1 MTDREFKAIIDELW
15 DKFWSSGISNPISV
29 VEQMTYLIFFKM
41 FESQED
47 LKDKKA
53 KHFGK
58 TRKSFFDGREN
69 LRWSKFKQLA
79 PDKMLKTYRE
89 EVFPLLGEIN
99 SALKDSVCLIT
110 KASLLDT
117 VVQTLDKM
125 DFSDGNDRKG
135 DIYEYMLNKL
145 AIAGQN
151 GQFRTP
157 RHIIDMMVKLVD
169 PRVDD
174 KICDPACGTG
184 GFLCGAYRYILESNT
199 SDDFK
204 KISPYFGDLL
214 KDEHRKALDNNVIYG
229 LEFDPSMYRIGLMN
243 MILHNI
249 KPKNIKLQDSLSKD
263 ADEKDKYTLVLA
275 NPPFTGNLDVNDV
288 SDKLTSI
295 VKTKKTE
302 LLFMAKFMRMLDV
315 GGRAAVI
322 IPTGVLSTDSKAHK
336 TLREKLIEQNRL
348 DAVISMPSGVFRPY
362 AGVATAVLIF
372 TKGEPTKSTWFYEM
386 ENDGFTLDDKRN
398 EIEESDIPDILAKF
412 PAREESK
419 KSFNVPIEDLRENEY
434 NLLPSRYKKIEYTP
448 PTFEHTPQ
456 EYVQI
461 LLDSEKKSIELLESL
476 KEKLGG
482 KLNG

>member
-1 MTDREFKAIIDELW
+1 MTDKEFKAIIDELW
-15 DKFWSSGISNPISV
+15 NTFWSSGISNPISV

-41 FESQED
+41 FEEQEN
-47 LKDKKA
+47 LEQKRAEKSGKK
-53 KHFGK
+53 
-58 TRKSFFDGREN
+58 RESFFEGKEE
-69 LRWSKFKQLA
+69 LRWSNFKQLA
-79 PDKMLKTYRE
+79 PDTMLKVYRE
-89 EVFPLLGEIN
+89 KVFPLLGKIN
-99 SALKDSVCLIT
+99 SSLKDSVCLIS
-110 KASLLDT
+110 KPSLLDT
-117 VVQTLDKM
+117 AVQTFDKM
-125 DFSDGNDRKG
+125 DFTDGNDRKG
-135 DIYEYMLNKL
+135 DIYEYMLSKL
-145 AIAGQN
+145 ATSGQN

-157 RHIIDMMVKLVD
+157 RHIIDMMTKLVD

-174 KICDPACGTG
+174 KICDPACGSG

-199 SDDFK
+199 SNDFK
-204 KISPYFGDLL
+204 DISPVFGDLL
-214 KDEHRKALDNNVIYG
+214 KDAHRENLDNNVIYG
-229 LEFDPSMYRIGLMN
+229 SEFDPTMYKIGLMN

-249 KPKNIKLQDSLSKD
+249 KPKNIKLRDSLSKD
-263 ADEKDKYTLVLA
+263 AQEEDKYTLVLA
-275 NPPFTGNLDVNDV
+275 NPPFTGSLDE
-288 SDKLTSI
+288 SDIDPHLTGI

-302 LLFMAKFMRMLDV
+302 LLFMAKFIKMLEI

-348 DAVISMPSGVFRPY
+348 DAVISMPSGVFKPY

-398 EIEESDIPDILAKF
+398 EIEENDIPDIIEKYKTKA
-412 PAREESK
+412 ESN
-419 KSFNVPIEDLRENEY
+419 KSFNVSIEDLRENEY

-448 PTFEHTPQ
+448 PTFEHTPL

-461 LLDSEKKSIELLESL
+461 LLDSERKSIELIESL

-482 KLNG
+482 KLNV

>member
-29 VEQMTYLIFFKM
+29 IEQLTYLIFFKM
-41 FESQED
+41 FEAQENLKERRAKQRKVSQ
-47 LKDKKA
+47 
-53 KHFGK
+53 
-58 TRKSFFDGREN
+58 KSFFDGREN
-69 LRWSKFKQLA
+69 LRWSKFKQLSA
-79 PDKMLKTYRE
+79 DKMLKTYRE

-99 SALKDSVCLIT
+99 PVLKDSVCLIT
-110 KASLLDT
+110 KPSLLDSA
-117 VVQTLDKM
+117 VQTLDKI
-125 DFSDGNDRKG
+125 DFSGGYDRKG
-135 DIYEYMLNKL
+135 DIYEYMLKKL

-157 RHIIDMMVKLVD
+157 RHIIEMMVKLMQ
-169 PRVDD
+169 PTPLD

-184 GFLCGAYRYILESNT
+184 GFLCGAYRYILEQGT
-199 SDDFK
+199 SDYLK
-204 KISPYFGDLL
+204 KTSHIFGDLL
-214 KDEHRKALDNNVIYG
+214 SDEDRKSIDENVFFG
-229 LEFDPSMYRIGLMN
+229 KEFDPTMYKIGLMN

-275 NPPFTGNLDVNDV
+275 NPPFTGNLDENDV
-288 SDKLTSI
+288 SDKLTTI

-302 LLFMAKFMRMLDV
+302 LLFMAKFMRMLDI

-322 IPTGVLSTDSKAHK
+322 IPTGVLSTNSKAHI
-336 TLREKLIEQNRL
+336 TLRKKLIEQNRL
-348 DAVISMPSGVFRPY
+348 DAVISMPSGVFKPY

-398 EIEESDIPDILAKF
+398 EIEENDIPDILAKF

-419 KSFNVPIEDLRENEY
+419 KSFNVPIKDLRANEY
-434 NLLPSRYKKIEYTP
+434 NLLPSHYKKIEYTP
-448 PTFEHTPQ
+448 PTFEHTPL

-461 LLDSEKKSIELLESL
+461 LLTSERKSIELLESL
-476 KEKLGG
+476 KDKLGG
-482 KLNG
+482 KLNV

>member
-1 MTDREFKAIIDELW
+1 MTDKEFKAIIDELW
-15 DKFWSSGISNPISV
+15 NTFWSSGISNPISV

-41 FESQED
+41 FEEQEN
-47 LKDKKA
+47 LEQKRAEKSGKK
-53 KHFGK
+53 
-58 TRKSFFDGREN
+58 RESFFEGKEE
-69 LRWSKFKQLA
+69 LRWSNFKQLA
-79 PDKMLKTYRE
+79 PDKMLKVYRE
-89 EVFPLLGEIN
+89 KVFPLLEKIN
-99 SALKDSVCLIT
+99 SSLKDSVCLIS
-110 KASLLDT
+110 KPSLLDT
-117 VVQTLDKM
+117 AVQTFDKM
-125 DFSDGNDRKG
+125 DFTDGNDRKG
-135 DIYEYMLNKL
+135 DIYEYMLSKL
-145 AIAGQN
+145 ATSGQN

-157 RHIIDMMVKLVD
+157 RHIIDMMTKLVD

-174 KICDPACGTG
+174 KICDPACGSG

-199 SDDFK
+199 SNDFK
-204 KISPYFGDLL
+204 DISPVFGDLL
-214 KDEHRKALDNNVIYG
+214 KDAHRENLDNNVIYG
-229 LEFDPSMYRIGLMN
+229 SEFDPTMYKIGLMN

-249 KPKNIKLQDSLSKD
+249 KPKNIKLRDSLSKD
-263 ADEKDKYTLVLA
+263 AQEEDKYTLVLA
-275 NPPFTGNLDVNDV
+275 NPPFTGSLDE
-288 SDKLTSI
+288 SDIDPHLTCI

-302 LLFMAKFMRMLDV
+302 LLFMAKFIKMLEI

-348 DAVISMPSGVFRPY
+348 DAVISMPSGVFKPY

-398 EIEESDIPDILAKF
+398 EIEENDIPDIIEKYKTKA
-412 PAREESK
+412 ESN
-419 KSFNVPIEDLRENEY
+419 KSFNVSIEDLRENEY

-448 PTFEHTPQ
+448 PTFEHTPL

-461 LLDSEKKSIELLESL
+461 LLDSERKSIELIESL

-482 KLNG
+482 KLNV